1 MLSAA
6 KYVIVNGSGII
17 FSAAIQHK
25 DMVGYNEKCE
35 GAGFVRFAVEK
46 DSYGDDIIVAQCY
59 GESIS
64 LGIKSR
70 LEKDS
75 KILTRQITNPF

>member
-1 MLSAA
+1 MFKT
-6 KYVIVNGSGII
+6 KYVIVDGNAIV

-25 DMVGYNEKCE
+25 SIVGYGQKVD
-35 GAGFVRFAVEK
+35 GAGFVKFIAVKNQWGENEV
-46 DSYGDDIIVAQCY
+46 VAECY

-70 LEKDS
+70 PELDS
-75 KILTRQITNPF
+75 RLVTRQITNPMF

>member
-1 MLSAA
+1 MYEA
-6 KYVIVNGSGII
+6 KYVIVEGSGII
-17 FSAAIQHK
+17 LSAAIQHK

-64 LGIKSR
+64 LGIESR

>member
-1 MLSAA
+1 MYEA
-6 KYVIVNGSGII
+6 KYVIVEGSGII

-35 GAGFVRFAVEK
+35 GAGFVRFVVEK

-70 LEKDS
+70 PEKDS